1 MTLGVSQNGALT
13 INNSHQKM
21 EVVTEIE
28 DIPEAFRITNY
39 NELRRLASSNLIRS
53 KDGTNIFLRITNS
66 MVFLII
72 STMMIVGNTIVLALD
87 RYPLSTSESDKLDL
101 ANTIFTIGFVF
112 EMIIKI
118 FAVGIK

>member
-1 MTLGVSQNGALT
+1 MGVSQNGGLT
-13 INNSHQKM
+13 INNSNQKI
-21 EVVTEIE
+21 EVVTEVE

-39 NELRRLASSNLIRS
+39 TELRRLASSNLIRS

-87 RYPLSTSESDKLDL
+87 RYPLSTSESDRLDL